1 MYCANLRS
9 LIRTMLRQEAQ
20 KYEAKDGLPI
30 PQLAKAVVENLRLKV
45 PSIDEWL
52 EALYSLVYEEARS
65 LFTRDQPDPGQYN
78 LEFSFLIKSGVPRP
92 HATLLVQIGEYG
104 LPVPCEDGAL
114 RIKPL
119 FGKER
124 MNRAELCLAK
134 AFKRKKGEETLAK
147 CDLLD
152 ELEKLPGY
160 YS

>member
-1 MYCANLRS
+1 
-9 LIRTMLRQEAQ
+9 MLRQEAQ
-20 KYEAKDGLPI
+20 KYQAKDGLPI
-30 PQLAKAVVENLRLKV
+30 PELAKAVVENLRLRV

-52 EALYSLVYEEARS
+52 EAVYSLVYEEARS
-65 LFTRDQPDPGQYN
+65 IFTRNQSEPTQYN

-92 HATLLVQIGEYG
+92 HATLLIQIGEYG
-104 LPVPCEDGAL
+104 LPVPCEDGVL

-124 MNRAELCLAK
+124 MNRIELCSAK

>member
-1 MYCANLRS
+1 
-9 LIRTMLRQEAQ
+9 MLRQEAQ
-20 KYEAKDGLPI
+20 KYQAKDGLPI
-30 PQLAKAVVENLRLKV
+30 PELAKAVVENLRLRI

-52 EALYSLVYEEARS
+52 EAVYSLVYEEARS
-65 LFTRDQPDPGQYN
+65 IFTREQSQVGQHQ

-104 LPVPCEDGAL
+104 LPVPCDDGVL
-114 RIKPL
+114 RVKPL

-124 MNRAELCLAK
+124 MNRTELCLAK

-160 YS
+160 YN